1 MLYLLNLRGQ
11 QTISLVE
18 IVASLAE
25 DAGTITIVDIT
36 PVNCQVGPDAGI
48 SNQVEPSIAG
58 RTHSIPSY
66 RFAITGAVLTCPVPE
81 CEPRSA
87 GRAGGAG
94 VGVTVDCP
102 HADVVPEQCAEA
114 AGDTLAIIGGIVG
127 EAGAVILEALA
138 VGDGEGGLAGEA
150 LIGRPVKIA
159 LGNGVAIHTGTQ
171 HAELETFSAGKT
183 DSSSGVAIVAIRR
196 TGQRETEQ

>member
-1 MLYLLNLRGQ
+1 MYLLNLRGQ
-11 QTISLVE
+11 QTVSLIK
-18 IVASLAE
+18 IVTSLAE
-25 DAGTITIVDIT
+25 DASTITIVDIT
-36 PVNCQVGPDAGI
+36 PVNSQVGPNAGI

-58 RTHSIPSY
+58 STHSIPSY
-66 RFAITGAVLTCPVPE
+66 SFAITCGVLTCPVLE
-81 CEPRSA
+81 GEPRSA

-94 VGVTVDCP
+94 VGVTVDCA

-114 AGDTLAIIGGIVG
+114 AGDALAIIGGIVG

-171 HAELETFSAGKT
+171 HAELEPFSAGKT
-183 DSSSGVAIVAIRR
+183 DSCSGVAIVAIRR